1 MGRERERDGEGER
14 TGRGGEE
21 KEGKG
26 TRPHPF
32 TLPLI
37 HISGYAPVNRY
48 NFIINKQTRIK
59 ELIIWK

>member
-21 KEGKG
+21 KEG